1 MSEEKKELLYS
12 YMKSN
17 VCPILIKVP
26 DNFVFPNS
34 VYLSASCEKE
44 ELVGYYKKNAYFP
57 PKWLSPLFDA
67 TKILVIDKIDSIT
80 KEEQLKFKE
89 LLKAKKISTFGLPKD
104 TVIIVTYN
112 NLNINEEIYGLMAH
126 IKD

>member
-34 VYLSASCEKE
+34 VYLPASCEKE
-44 ELVGYYKKNAYFP
+44 
-57 PKWLSPLFDA
+57 DA

>member
-1 MSEEKKELLYS
+1 MEKNISALTIISDDFVLIQKAS
-12 YMKSN
+12 Y
-17 VCPILIKVP
+17 
-26 DNFVFPNS
+26 
-34 VYLSASCEKE
+34 
-44 ELVGYYKKNAYFP
+44 
-57 PKWLSPLFDA
+57 
-67 TKILVIDKIDSIT
+67 DSIT